1 MFDNKKLLVWS
12 ISAIVLM
19 VLIWRVSVALK
30 RFRLANSAKSEVNGE
45 SLTQPLQFYKNL
57 SAKAYKD
64 FWDCFGTW
72 TRWGGCDDEAA
83 AGTVKTLAIDMND
96 DELKQV
102 SNEYRKTYKRSLR
115 TDVSNYRWW
124 VFNEPSELKEL
135 KNRFDELSIA

>member
-1 MFDNKKLLVWS
+1 
-12 ISAIVLM
+12 
-19 VLIWRVSVALK
+19 
-30 RFRLANSAKSEVNGE
+30 
-45 SLTQPLQFYKNL
+45 
-57 SAKAYKD
+57 
-64 FWDCFGTW
+64 
-72 TRWGGCDDEAA
+72 
-83 AGTVKTLAIDMND
+83 MND